1 MDSDAGELAA
11 RWRAIAAEQ
20 ARVLGLVAGCRA
32 GTSDD
37 DELSASG
44 VSKALKTVEI
54 ARATSGDAFSF
65 CCCCGCF
72 ADGIIADGLNSDSAI
87 ADLSVVDR

>member
-54 ARATSGDAFSF
+54 ARAISGDAFLFVVAVVVLQTGSSLM
-65 CCCCGCF
+65 
-72 ADGIIADGLNSDSAI
+72 ASTPTR
-87 ADLSVVDR
+87 LSQI